1 MHKYNF
7 MKEYMK
13 SITFYTYDFEKKY
26 TAGWKGTLLL
36 GDMSYG
42 STIRPA
48 TGQIIQDNDNVREPG
63 RTNVSMPTL
72 TFSLLAIIAIYG

>member
-1 MHKYNF
+1 

-26 TAGWKGTLLL
+26 TAGWKDTLLL

-48 TGQIIQDNDNVREPG
+48 TGQIIQDNKSYKIRIWKNECIHANSYIFNTSNYRYIWL
-63 RTNVSMPTL
+63 TN
-72 TFSLLAIIAIYG
+72 YQ